1 MKKLIISALL
11 CIFLP
16 LQAAYADE
24 NYDDVDLGDVVSEP
38 VNNSDPCTVVLCMYG
53 KATGN
58 SSSECSGAEGKFF
71 SIIKKKHGAFN
82 PSRTFN
88 ARKSFLN
95 GCPAATA
102 DVIDKIMSKY
112 GRIRW

>member
-1 MKKLIISALL
+1 
-11 CIFLP
+11 
-16 LQAAYADE
+16 
-24 NYDDVDLGDVVSEP
+24 
-38 VNNSDPCTVVLCMYG
+38 
-53 KATGN
+53 
-58 SSSECSGAEGKFF
+58 
-71 SIIKKKHGAFN
+71 IIKKKHGAFN

>member
-58 SSSECSGAEGKFF
+58 SSSECSGAERKFF
-71 SIIKKKHGAFN
+71 SIIKKNMGHLIQVVLLM
-82 PSRTFN
+82 PVSR
-88 ARKSFLN
+88 S
-95 GCPAATA
+95 
-102 DVIDKIMSKY
+102 
-112 GRIRW
+112 